1 MNITN
6 DKFIFNTIKNMAP
19 VVFKETQIC
28 QYIPQTKISST
39 ESEVIDMEI
48 AKLLKEVLIPTSRE
62 PGEFISGI
70 FTKVKK
76 HGNRKMMINLKKF
89 NHFLEFKHC
98 KLESIGNNL
107 DFVTENC

>member
-48 AKLLKEVLIPTSRE
+48 AKLLKEVLIPTSRD
-62 PGEFISGI
+62 
-70 FTKVKK
+70 
-76 HGNRKMMINLKKF
+76 RKMMINLKKF